1 MPATPRFKVSQT
13 DLAVVVCIKVPHI
26 RVGSAETH
34 VDGTEFSFYCKPY
47 LLRLTLPYEVGGDDD
62 DGSCKAVYDP
72 TDESG
77 TIT

>member
-34 VDGTEFSFYCKPY
+34 VDGNEFSFYCKPY
-47 LLRLTLPYEVGGDDD
+47 LLR
-62 DGSCKAVYDP
+62 
-72 TDESG
+72 
-77 TIT
+77 